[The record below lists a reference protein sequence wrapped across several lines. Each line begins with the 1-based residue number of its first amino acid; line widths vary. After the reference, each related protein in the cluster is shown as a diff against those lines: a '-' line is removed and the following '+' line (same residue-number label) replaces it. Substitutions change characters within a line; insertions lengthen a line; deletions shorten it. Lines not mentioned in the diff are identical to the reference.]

1 MHRFYISPENWDPR
15 ALALTGS
22 EAHHAR
28 DVLRMKAGEK
38 LVLFNGQGREIT
50 AEIVDL
56 SGDKIGLRKL
66 HEAETAVLR
75 CRIVLGQAIPKG
87 KNMELIVQ
95 KAST

>member
-1 MHRFYISPENWDPR
+1 MHRFYIAPKIGTRLRST
-15 ALALTGS
+15 LSGS

-56 SGDKIGLRKL
+56 SGDRNQTAKIAR
-66 HEAETAVLR
+66 
-75 CRIVLGQAIPKG
+75 
-87 KNMELIVQ
+87 
-95 KAST
+95 S